1 MGRQRCANDVGSAG
15 ILQRVKSLS
24 RTPRRRDAPNGC
36 RVGGRTNVTLNLKSE
51 GGEVADGGRLRHADR
66 TPSSGLKLN
75 EGISR

>member
-1 MGRQRCANDVGSAG
+1 MRPLGSHPSPLEITRYERACAMLRMVAELENGRA
-15 ILQRVKSLS
+15 
-24 RTPRRRDAPNGC
+24 
-36 RVGGRTNVTLNLKSE
+36 NVTLNLKSE